1 MCSVLLFPFSFLSVC
16 RHFYNSSYL
25 RWLES
30 EEAAASTNLGHKRAS
45 LAGEVRRVLPGIEV
59 ADARAVKVLRR
70 RVVQQVDDDAR
81 PTFVHVRRQRHLLA
95 ALLALA
101 AVERRF
107 ALKAV
112 AGLKKWA
119 VMVSDNTCY

>member
-16 RHFYNSSYL
+16 RHFYNSCL
-25 RWLES
+25 RWIES
-30 EEAAASTNLGHKRAS
+30 EAAASTNLGHKRAS
-45 LAGEVRRVLPGIEV
+45 LDGEVRRVLPRIEV

-119 VMVSDNTCY
+119 VMA

>member
-1 MCSVLLFPFSFLSVC
+1 MKIQGKKFLSSCFVISV
-16 RHFYNSSYL
+16 FVSFGLPPFLQFLLSTI
-25 RWLES
+25 ES
-30 EEAAASTNLGHKRAS
+30 EAAAAASTNLGHKRAS

-112 AGLKKWA
+112 AGF
-119 VMVSDNTCY
+119 